1 MIPRAAS
8 FKLLLWALGF
18 AAIGLIDLALPP
30 GIAVWVL
37 YLAPIWFASTPR
49 LMVITACISSAL
61 LVLVFATTLPGSFSW
76 GVGLN
81 QFIAVL
87 AIWGFTLV
95 VIRYRRGPR
104 SRGETPGSNEM
115 SGSLSAASSSAED
128 MRATKWARAA
138 LAMAAVL
145 LGYVGLLVFF
155 NLVGEEQTAKWV
167 EHSYQE
173 LQYLKD
179 THSALK
185 DAETGQR
192 GFLLTGEEQYLEPY
206 RTAIATIDRHLRAL
220 QRYAVDSPSQQE
232 RLRSLLTLITSKL
245 DELRTTIE
253 LWRSG
258 QEQEVLRR
266 LRTDVGKHLMD
277 DIRETMDLME
287 REETAVLTRRT
298 HEKNVAT
305 NELVGNLILLTLL
318 AATIGL
324 GAIITIQRESARRRT
339 DAAVRE
345 TEQQYRVAFEGAVV
359 GFAQIGLDGRVLLAN
374 EQLCSMVDLA
384 RADLTAKTIRELIHP
399 SDAGP
404 YLEYTDQLIDRRFSN
419 YGTELRFLRQ
429 NGAPFWVHMSLSLV
443 REATDQAPRYFLMV
457 AHNIDERKHAEDA
470 LRDSERLLRLAQQ
483 AAHAGSWDWNVSTDT
498 FHYSPHYYSLYG
510 LDARTYSPTYDN
522 WLQCVHNED
531 RARVDHEVTKA
542 VEERHDLHLV
552 FRIVTPDGQVRHMLC
567 LGQPFSEPDGKVV
580 RMTGL
585 SLDVTERIDMQEA
598 LAATQER
605 LLLAQKAGD
614 IGTFEWNFDSNEMQW
629 SLAEELLYGLQP
641 GGFGGKYAHWLEA
654 IHLDD
659 RTHTDGMMQRA
670 RSGAELN
677 TEFRIVRPDGTVR
690 WIAAKGKTLRDET
703 GSPVSM
709 IGAHIDITERKAAE
723 HRIGKLLE
731 EAGQRERALRDKQD
745 QLIQA
750 AKLVSLGEMAT
761 GVAHEINNPLNN
773 ISLFA
778 GNILDGLEHGADV
791 TAEGLTGNLKRIL
804 QQVKRAAAIVN
815 HLRTFA
821 RASSPGHEQVAIDTI
836 VSAAYALMEE
846 QLRLAGIQVTMDLAP
861 GDPQVQGNSIHL
873 EQVFVNLFGNARDAL
888 ATVPIKQLTIR
899 TAVKPSTVQ
908 IFVQDSGN
916 GIDANAHAR
925 VFDPFFTTKPVGE
938 GTGLGLSISYGI
950 IKDHGGEISVVSTP
964 GEGATFVIELPLLSP
979 SSH

>member
-104 SRGETPGSNEM
+104 SRGETPGSNEI

-345 TEQQYRVAFEGAVV
+345 TEQQ
-359 GFAQIGLDGRVLLAN
+359 
-374 EQLCSMVDLA
+374 
-384 RADLTAKTIRELIHP
+384 
-399 SDAGP
+399 
-404 YLEYTDQLIDRRFSN
+404 
-419 YGTELRFLRQ
+419 
-429 NGAPFWVHMSLSLV
+429 
-443 REATDQAPRYFLMV
+443 
-457 AHNIDERKHAEDA
+457 
-470 LRDSERLLRLAQQ
+470 
-483 AAHAGSWDWNVSTDT
+483 
-498 FHYSPHYYSLYG
+498 
-510 LDARTYSPTYDN
+510 
-522 WLQCVHNED
+522 
-531 RARVDHEVTKA
+531 
-542 VEERHDLHLV
+542 
-552 FRIVTPDGQVRHMLC
+552 
-567 LGQPFSEPDGKVV
+567 
-580 RMTGL
+580 
-585 SLDVTERIDMQEA
+585 
-598 LAATQER
+598 
-605 LLLAQKAGD
+605 
-614 IGTFEWNFDSNEMQW
+614 
-629 SLAEELLYGLQP
+629 
-641 GGFGGKYAHWLEA
+641 
-654 IHLDD
+654 
-659 RTHTDGMMQRA
+659 
-670 RSGAELN
+670 
-677 TEFRIVRPDGTVR
+677 
-690 WIAAKGKTLRDET
+690 
-703 GSPVSM
+703 
-709 IGAHIDITERKAAE
+709 
-723 HRIGKLLE
+723 
-731 EAGQRERALRDKQD
+731 
-745 QLIQA
+745 
-750 AKLVSLGEMAT
+750 
-761 GVAHEINNPLNN
+761 
-773 ISLFA
+773 
-778 GNILDGLEHGADV
+778 
-791 TAEGLTGNLKRIL
+791 
-804 QQVKRAAAIVN
+804 
-815 HLRTFA
+815 
-821 RASSPGHEQVAIDTI
+821 
-836 VSAAYALMEE
+836 
-846 QLRLAGIQVTMDLAP
+846 
-861 GDPQVQGNSIHL
+861 
-873 EQVFVNLFGNARDAL
+873 
-888 ATVPIKQLTIR
+888 
-899 TAVKPSTVQ
+899 
-908 IFVQDSGN
+908 
-916 GIDANAHAR
+916 
-925 VFDPFFTTKPVGE
+925 
-938 GTGLGLSISYGI
+938 
-950 IKDHGGEISVVSTP
+950 
-964 GEGATFVIELPLLSP
+964 
-979 SSH
+979 